1 MRPTWLPAALT
12 EGVFIMM
19 PEQEMLLGSD
29 AGQSRYAQGLVDGI
43 AEFLL
48 ERARDP

>member
-1 MRPTWLPAALT
+1 VRPTWLPAALT

-19 PEQEMLLGSD
+19 PEQEMLLRSD
-29 AGQSRYAQGLVDGI
+29 AGQWRYARGVVDGI
-43 AEFLL
+43 AEFLR